1 MLVKLSI
8 DQRRLVLQG
17 LWKELDMYNNMLNNT
32 TDTLVTKHAIDNIN
46 AIMELEDKL
55 IKGAL
60 AND

>member
-32 TDTLVTKHAIDNIN
+32 TDKLVTKHAIDNIN
-46 AIMELEDKL
+46 SIMELEDRL

-60 AND
+60 SND

>member
-1 MLVKLSI
+1 MQVKLSI

-17 LWKELDMYNNMLNNT
+17 LWKELDMYNDMLNRTN
-32 TDTLVTKHAIDNIN
+32 DGVVTRHCIDNIN

>member
-32 TDTLVTKHAIDNIN
+32 TDTLVTKHCIDNIN
-46 AIMELEDKL
+46 SIMELEDRL

>member
-17 LWKELDMYNNMLNNT
+17 LWKELDMYTNMLNNT
-32 TDTLVTKHAIDNIN
+32 TDILVTKHATDNIN